1 MFFFLLIPL
10 AFCFFAGLVVLVHPR
25 RRSDALTLVQRSVS
39 SKPVFCFLNFLQY
52 LVFPLDIL

>member
-1 MFFFLLIPL
+1 
-10 AFCFFAGLVVLVHPR
+10 VLVHPR